1 MDERQQFEA
10 EMVDIRAMF
19 EHPGWTALKRHTQLR
34 LDSFRDGFPFNVGT
48 VEQLYFV
55 RGVMATLNEL
65 LSMDAPPPAE
75 PEVADD
81 EA

>member
-1 MDERQQFEA
+1 MDEKMQLEA
-10 EMVDIRAMF
+10 EMVDIKAMF
-19 EHPGWTALKRHTQLR
+19 EHPGWTALKRHTQVR
-34 LDSFRDGFPFNVGT
+34 MDAFREGFPFNVST

-65 LSMDAPPPAE
+65 LVMDAPPAE
-75 PEVADD
+75 PEAAED